1 MWVEAFLSSHLY
13 MSQQLCSILV
23 SSGNGLK
30 RHGQVA
36 LVGLAELALKSISY
50 GLNTLTSQSLLRTQ
64 SLLELKTTHAG
75 WMMTF

>member
-30 RHGQVA
+30 RYGEVV

-50 GLNTLTSQSLLRTQ
+50 GLNTLT
-64 SLLELKTTHAG
+64 
-75 WMMTF
+75 